1 MLLSLTEQMA
11 SRTQLSL
18 TEQMA
23 SRTQRKSS
31 PPLEE
36 NAPGTF
42 SQTMYLGYLPLL
54 AHLV

>member
-1 MLLSLTEQMA
+1 ML
-11 SRTQLSL
+11 LSL

-31 PPLEE
+31 PQLEE

-54 AHLV
+54 AHLISRMIRIAS

>member
-1 MLLSLTEQMA
+1 ML
-11 SRTQLSL
+11 LSL

-54 AHLV
+54 AHLISRMIRIAS